1 MPART
6 PKLKVGELVITQDT
20 SSRWSRKYY
29 AGRPDATERPITHTA
44 YEPDEW
50 SGDPL
55 SFTHKKYVDVG
66 RYAIALLV
74 RIVGHNIEHF
84 SRYEKRVLAEILI
97 GEKLV
102 HIPLRN
108 LRRPWKDRAP
118 YYEYAVKRRVN
129 K

>member
-1 MPART
+1 MSART
-6 PKLKVGELVITQDT
+6 PKLKVGELVMIQDT

-29 AGRPDATERPITHTA
+29 ARLPDASKRPITRTA

-50 SGDPL
+50 NGDPL
-55 SFTHKKYVDVG
+55 SFSHKKYVDVDC
-66 RYAIALLV
+66 YAIALLV
-74 RIVGHNIEHF
+74 RIVKHNIQY
-84 SRYEKRVLAEILI
+84 SLKYEKKVLAEILV

-118 YYEYAVKRRVN
+118 YYNYKTADK
-129 K
+129 

>member
-6 PKLKVGELVITQDT
+6 PKLRVGELVMTQDT

-29 AGRPDATERPITHTA
+29 ARRPDATMRPITHTA

-50 SGDPL
+50 NGDPL
-55 SFTHKKYVDVG
+55 SFTHKKHVDVDC
-66 RYAIALLV
+66 YAIALLV
-74 RIVGHNIEHF
+74 RIVKHNIQHA
-84 SRYEKRVLAEILI
+84 SKSVDRKVLAEILI

-108 LRRPWKDRAP
+108 LRRPWKNRASYCDRAD
-118 YYEYAVKRRVN
+118 N